1 MALDK
6 PYTNRVSGLLENLI
20 GTEVPDD
27 MMLEII
33 DRLSDTVTPVP
44 DLGEYYTFLY
54 KAKTPNIT
62 YDTNPLVAVTEYH
75 PTGFKGF
82 NFHWNRMRNYTFME
96 VVGQLYYVNPVEIDE
111 LRTIPYQKFILNN

>member
-1 MALDK
+1 LALDK

-20 GTEVPDD
+20 GTEDPDD

-33 DRLSDTVTPVP
+33 GRLGDTVTPVP

-111 LRTIPYQKFILNN
+111 LRTIPYQRFVLNN

>member
-20 GTEVPDD
+20 GTEDPDD

-33 DRLSDTVTPVP
+33 GRLGDTVTPVP

-111 LRTIPYQKFILNN
+111 LRTIPYQRFVLNN